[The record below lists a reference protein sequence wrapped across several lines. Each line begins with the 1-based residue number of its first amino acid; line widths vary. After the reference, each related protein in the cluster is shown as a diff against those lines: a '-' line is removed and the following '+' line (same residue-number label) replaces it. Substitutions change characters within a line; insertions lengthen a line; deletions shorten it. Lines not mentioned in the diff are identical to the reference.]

1 MEQMLIVSTIWKV
14 LCDTFHNVESTICI
28 STMWKL
34 QFVFPQCGN
43 YNVNFTLRTKKGLRF
58 STKLK
63 VKWFLLHNVQ
73 GENRAVKALKWSATE
88 SCIQL
93 VWMPW
98 NDSLPCQKWLK
109 SRIICFAKCQKSR
122 YFCGRILAQ
131 ILCSR
136 KVFEVFH
143 VWATESSM
151 PISKWRN

>member
-1 MEQMLIVSTIWKV
+1 MWNKRWKV

-58 STKLK
+58 STKLR

-98 NDSLPCQKWLK
+98 NDSLPCQKCLK
-109 SRIICFAKCQKSR
+109 SRIICFAKMSKITLLLWKD
-122 YFCGRILAQ
+122 FDPNFMLAEGFWS
-131 ILCSR
+131 IPCLFIGEYMGNS
-136 KVFEVFH
+136 VYL
-143 VWATESSM
+143 
-151 PISKWRN
+151 

>member
-43 YNVNFTLRTKKGLRF
+43 YNVNFTLFTKKGLRF

-73 GENRAVKALKWSATE
+73 FENRAVKALKWFATE
-88 SCIQL
+88 SYIQL
-93 VWMPW
+93 MWMPW
-98 NDSLPCQKWLK
+98 DESLSCQK
-109 SRIICFAKCQKSR
+109 SRIICFAKMSKITLYLWKNFGQN
-122 YFCGRILAQ
+122 FTLAEGLWC
-131 ILCSR
+131 IPCL
-136 KVFEVFH
+136 V
-143 VWATESSM
+143 
-151 PISKWRN
+151 

>member
-1 MEQMLIVSTIWKV
+1 MLIVSTIWNV

-28 STMWKL
+28 STMWKW
-34 QFVFPQCGN
+34 QIVFPQCGN
-43 YNVNFTLRTKKGLRF
+43 YNVNFTLFTKKGLRF

-73 GENRAVKALKWSATE
+73 DDNRAVKALKWSATE

-98 NDSLPCQKWLK
+98 NDSLSCQKCLK
-109 SRIICFAKCQKSR
+109 SRMICFAKSC
-122 YFCGRILAQ
+122 YLCGRILAK

-143 VWATESSM
+143 VWKILIILIWES
-151 PISKWRN
+151 IF